1 MVNYQIINLMEQTKK
16 EYATAY
22 SHSDIE
28 QYITNTLQASIDLP
42 LQYVF
47 KSLGKYFLIESK
59 NNNFYPE
66 IFLPD
71 FWLFEELTSFVLQKR
86 AEFGKDDIIIY
97 VFNKKFE
104 NIVNL
109 PGTFKD
115 KLNEII

>member
-1 MVNYQIINLMEQTKK
+1 MVNYQIMELMEQTKK

-28 QYITNTLQASIDLP
+28 QYIANTLQASLDLP

-47 KSLGKYFLIESK
+47 KSLGKYFLVESR
-59 NNNFYPE
+59 NNNFHSE
-66 IFLPD
+66 VFLPD
-71 FWLFEELTSFVLQKR
+71 FWLLEELTSFVLQKR
-86 AEFGKDDIIIY
+86 SQFGKDDIIIY

-109 PGTFKD
+109 PETFKD

>member
-1 MVNYQIINLMEQTKK
+1 MVNYQIMELMEQTKK

-47 KSLGKYFLIESK
+47 KSLGKYFLVESR
-59 NNNFYPE
+59 NNNFHSE
-66 IFLPD
+66 VFLPD
-71 FWLFEELTSFVLQKR
+71 FWLLEELTASVLQKR
-86 AEFGKDDIIIY
+86 SQFGKDDIIIY

-104 NIVNL
+104 NMVNL
-109 PGTFKD
+109 PNNFKD
-115 KLNEII
+115 KLTEIL